1 MYNLITHKQ
10 CTGLLHIHFYS
21 YFSLSLSATSVSTSY
36 NYYSLTY
43 RETAPTH
50 LSNVTC
56 QGSEVILTNCNHT
69 LGGSG
74 TAVSMRC
81 DFYTSGMSFIKC
93 NIRLKCSYHRV
104 NRLRVMSWILNRCYT
119 TRPRI
124 CLHHQSI
131 FFQQAQ
137 KITIAKCTCQ
147 VG

>member
-1 MYNLITHKQ
+1 MYSLIIHKQ
-10 CTGLLHIHFYS
+10 CTVLLHIHFYS
-21 YFSLSLSATSVSTSY
+21 YFSLSVSALSTYSSY
-36 NYYSLTY
+36 YLTN

-50 LSNVTC
+50 LSNVNC

-74 TAVSMRC
+74 TAVSMTC
-81 DFYTSGMSFIKC
+81 YYHYSGRSFFKC

-124 CLHHQSI
+124 CLSN
-131 FFQQAQ
+131 FFQQA
-137 KITIAKCTCQ
+137 
-147 VG
+147 